1 MKKISPQHSKE
12 SPAYIY
18 LDEDRTEDRTIE
30 NNGQV
35 GTLVLF
41 ETVPNI
47 FTLL

>member
-1 MKKISPQHSKE
+1 MKKISPKHSKE
-12 SPAYIY
+12 SPAFIY
-18 LDEDRTEDRTIE
+18 LDEDRTIE